1 MDVSTINSLITSV
14 GFPIV
19 CVLGLGWFIY
29 QAFNKITAQ
38 SEKREE
44 KLYDFL
50 GKAQMVNEELTKTN
64 AEFVAVLS
72 TYKTDL
78 AEIKE
83 DVTEIKNNLK
93 G

>member
-29 QAFNKITAQ
+29 QAFNKFTAQ

-50 GKAQMVNEELTKTN
+50 GKAQTVNEELTKTN

>member
-29 QAFNKITAQ
+29 QAFNKFTAQ

>member
-1 MDVSTINSLITSV
+1 MEVSTINSLITSV

-19 CVLGLGWFIY
+19 CVLCLGWFIY
-29 QAFNKITAQ
+29 QAFNKFTAQ

-44 KLYDFL
+44 KLYNFL
-50 GKAQMVNEELTKTN
+50 EKAQTVNEELTKTN
-64 AEFVAVLS
+64 AEFVSVLS

-78 AEIKE
+78 DKIKE
-83 DVTEIKNNLK
+83 DVTEIKNNMK